1 MTSENDSAQI
11 QLDKF
16 LKANDD
22 DLKKIGLL
30 FLRILAADFCTIS
43 PHPSATLLSYL
54 TLEQRHLLGTKK
66 QLIDLFNDMSAANI
80 PVLTDE
86 CGRSVLRIQL
96 QPGF

>member
-1 MTSENDSAQI
+1 MTSENDLAQV

-16 LKANDD
+16 VEANDH

-30 FLRILAADFCTIS
+30 FLKILAADFCTIS

-66 QLIDLFNDMSAANI
+66 KLIELFNEMSAANI
-80 PVLTDE
+80 PMITDE
-86 CGRSVLRIQL
+86 CGKSVLRTQL
-96 QPGF
+96 QSGF